1 MSLPRSRTPWNPMR
15 WNCQGSGRLRF
26 ARAGCTVAAC
36 CCRVTMPPNSIRR
49 ADQLP
54 ATQQAVQRAGFR
66 PDPSATWQGWM
77 LWDIV
82 LFGLTYRPYRPN
94 SNHIST
100 DSQHRPRLGLHLPH
114 TTTNHGPQHQGKQDR
129 HTLFP
134 DPAFFFSSHQPVS
147 APSARFQ
154 WVGRSQTVLSQSV
167 DSLVVRMRSR
177 PGGTF
182 SPRTSILDLQCMDI
196 HPRGVVKKAHISFH
210 LAPAC

>member
-26 ARAGCTVAAC
+26 ARAGCTMAAC

-82 LFGLTYRPYRPN
+82 PFDLTYRPYRPN

-129 HTLFP
+129 HALFL
-134 DPAFFFSSHQPVS
+134 DPAFFLLVSSTGFRSLRPFPMGGAIPNCPV
-147 APSARFQ
+147 PKR
-154 WVGRSQTVLSQSV
+154 RL
-167 DSLVVRMRSR
+167 
-177 PGGTF
+177 
-182 SPRTSILDLQCMDI
+182 
-196 HPRGVVKKAHISFH
+196 PRGSHEKPTWRNI
-210 LAPAC
+210 